1 MTAPS
6 PAEKRLQRLAAVH
19 SSWAKTPDRAA
30 RMAPARIAAEA
41 RFEKQVDPDGVM
53 TPVARALAASA
64 ARKAFYADMARKS
77 AAVRRRKA
85 AQA

>member
-1 MTAPS
+1 MSAPS
-6 PAEKRLQRLAAVH
+6 PAEQRLQRIAAVH

-30 RMAPARIAAEA
+30 RTAPARMAWEA

-53 TPVARALAASA
+53 TPAARSKAAES

-77 AAVRRRKA
+77 AAARRRNRA
-85 AQA
+85 